1 MVRFWPNLAQQ
12 ADGLE
17 GPLLIGFQTI
27 APHNGIFTIDPER
40 TRRRFRLGW
49 KRWPF
54 NLT

>member
-27 APHNGIFTIDPER
+27 ASHNSKAVVDPY
-40 TRRRFRLGW
+40 L
-49 KRWPF
+49 P
-54 NLT
+54 LAVQSDLH